1 MPGWRDIVEE
11 FSASALSRGG
21 NADADG
27 IRRKYLAHFAAA
39 TGRPAIIYATAWLD
53 RAGTQETAINLQDVH
68 GFMEACRAL
77 PGPDLDIILHSP
89 GGTAEGAASIVHY
102 LRQKYSNIRV
112 FVPLA
117 AMSAA
122 TMWAMAADRIVMG
135 KHSQLGPI
143 DPQFLIND
151 RVGTRFVAASAIL
164 DQFKQAKA
172 EIAADGKTLGAW
184 AQILPQYGPGLLQ
197 QCETA
202 TALAK
207 SLVREWLA
215 KYMLAGDDNRNQ
227 KANDISEFL
236 GTHSTHQSHN
246 VGIFRDRLREYGLIV
261 DDLENTFQ
269 DEALSVF
276 HATIITFKGTQCVKL
291 IENNQGRGYY
301 QMQPPPIQFLTP
313 QIVPQGAPAPARPAP
328 PTSR

>member
-1 MPGWRDIVEE
+1 MPGWRDIVDE
-11 FSASALSRGG
+11 FTASANARGG
-21 NADADG
+21 QADADG
-27 IRRKYLAHFAAA
+27 IRRKYLARFAAA
-39 TGRPAIIYATAWLD
+39 TGRPAIIYATAWLSRPGAQD
-53 RAGTQETAINLQDVH
+53 TSINLQDVH

-77 PGPDLDIILHSP
+77 PGPNLDIILHSP

-151 RVGTRFVAASAIL
+151 RLGTRFVAASAIL
-164 DQFKQAKA
+164 DQFKQAKSEVA
-172 EIAADGKTLGAW
+172 TDPKTLGAW

-202 TALAK
+202 TELAK
-207 SLVREWLA
+207 SLVREWIA
-215 KYMLAGDDNRNQ
+215 RYMLVEDQDKDR
-227 KANDISEFL
+227 KASEISEFL
-236 GTHSTHQSHN
+236 GTHSTHHSHN
-246 VGIFRDRLREYGLIV
+246 VGIFRDQLVEKGLIV
-261 DDLENTFQ
+261 DELENTFQ
-269 DEALSVF
+269 DETLSVF
-276 HATIITFKGTQCVKL
+276 HATIITFNGTQCIKL
-291 IENNQGRGYY
+291 IENNEGRGYY
-301 QMQPPPIQFLTP
+301 HVQQTPFQIQLPQMIP
-313 QIVPQGAPAPARPAP
+313 QVPPARSPAQVP
-328 PTSR
+328 AAP